1 MTVNEA
7 KTLLEDL
14 NRGYNSPYS
23 STERETIE
31 RLYYE
36 VLGKRIDGCRC
47 PDKWHD
53 AVLEIELYIKKH
65 GKMKEKSN
73 YKLRAGVILQIAG
86 SSEVYTNDNLTD
98 EVAAAFLKE
107 HPKAVSRFETIPT
120 DKKKTEAAGT
130 SVKSSE
136 LEAAKARIAVLES
149 EKSELESRCAA
160 LQAKIDAASADEATT
175 DAAKDADA
183 GDEQS
188 VGDGSEAE
196 NAGDAD
202 EQPGGD
208 DESTADDAIR
218 QAIAAELLAGK
229 SKTAIKQELA
239 GKEIGG
245 VKLTHRLISDYI
257 EKITAEE

>member
-1 MTVNEA
+1 MHYDVDEV
-7 KTLLEDL
+7 KILLSDL
-14 NRGYNSPYS
+14 NRGYNTPYS
-23 STERETIE
+23 SAEQATIE

-36 VLGKRIDGCRC
+36 VLGKRLSGCRC

-53 AVLEIELYIKKH
+53 AVLEINSYIKKH

-86 SSEVYTNDNLTD
+86 SSEIYTNDNLTD

-107 HPKAVSRFETIPT
+107 HPNATGRFEVIPT
-120 DKKKTEAAGT
+120 AKKDAEAPKAGGE
-130 SVKSSE
+130 SSE
-136 LEAAKARIAVLES
+136 LEAAHNRIAILES
-149 EKSELESRCAA
+149 EKAELESRCAA
-160 LQAKIDAASADEATT
+160 LQARIDAAAATDDEKPENESGEAESADEA
-175 DAAKDADA
+175 
-183 GDEQS
+183 
-188 VGDGSEAE
+188 
-196 NAGDAD
+196 D
-202 EQPGGD
+202 EQPAGYNGN
-208 DESTADDAIR
+208 TADDAIR
-218 QAIAAELLAGK
+218 QAIAAELVAGK

>member
-1 MTVNEA
+1 MTVDEV
-7 KTLLEDL
+7 KILLSDL
-14 NRGYNSPYS
+14 NRGYNTPYS
-23 STERETIE
+23 SAEQATIE

-36 VLGKRIDGCRC
+36 VLGKHLNGCRC

-53 AVLEIELYIKKH
+53 AVLEINSYIKKH

-86 SSEVYTNDNLTD
+86 SSEIYTNDNLTD

-107 HPKAVSRFETIPT
+107 HPNAAGRFEVIPT
-120 DKKKTEAAGT
+120 AEKDAEAPKAGGE
-130 SVKSSE
+130 SSE
-136 LEAAKARIAVLES
+136 LEAAHNRIAILES
-149 EKSELESRCAA
+149 EKVELESRCAA
-160 LQAKIDAASADEATT
+160 LHARIDAAAAADEA
-175 DAAKDADA
+175 DERPA
-183 GDEQS
+183 GNN
-188 VGDGSEAE
+188 G
-196 NAGDAD
+196 N
-202 EQPGGD
+202 
-208 DESTADDAIR
+208 TADDAIR
-218 QAIAAELLAGK
+218 QAIAAELVAGK

>member
-1 MTVNEA
+1 MTVDEV
-7 KTLLEDL
+7 KILLSDL
-14 NRGYNSPYS
+14 NRGYNTPYS
-23 STERETIE
+23 SAEQATIE

-36 VLGKRIDGCRC
+36 VLGKRLSGCRC

-53 AVLEIELYIKKH
+53 AVLEINSYIKKH

-86 SSEVYTNDNLTD
+86 SSEIYTNDNLTD

-107 HPKAVSRFETIPT
+107 HPNATGRFEVIPT
-120 DKKKTEAAGT
+120 AKKDAEAPKAGGE
-130 SVKSSE
+130 SSE
-136 LEAAKARIAVLES
+136 LEAAHNRIAILES
-149 EKSELESRCAA
+149 EKAELESRCAA
-160 LQAKIDAASADEATT
+160 LQARIDAAAATDDEKPENESGGAESADEA
-175 DAAKDADA
+175 
-183 GDEQS
+183 
-188 VGDGSEAE
+188 
-196 NAGDAD
+196 D
-202 EQPGGD
+202 EQPAGYNGN
-208 DESTADDAIR
+208 TADDAIR
-218 QAIAAELLAGK
+218 QAIAAELVAGK

>member
-1 MTVNEA
+1 MTVDEV
-7 KTLLEDL
+7 KILLSDL
-14 NRGYNSPYS
+14 NRGYNTPYS
-23 STERETIE
+23 SAEQATIE

-36 VLGKRIDGCRC
+36 VLGKRLSGCRC

-53 AVLEIELYIKKH
+53 AVLEINSYIKKH

-86 SSEVYTNDNLTD
+86 SSEIYTNDNLTD

-107 HPKAVSRFETIPT
+107 HPNATGRFEVIPT
-120 DKKKTEAAGT
+120 AKKDAEAPKAGGE
-130 SVKSSE
+130 SSE
-136 LEAAKARIAVLES
+136 LEAAHNRIAILES
-149 EKSELESRCAA
+149 EKAELESRCAA
-160 LQAKIDAASADEATT
+160 LQARIDAAAATDDEKPENESGEAESADEA
-175 DAAKDADA
+175 
-183 GDEQS
+183 
-188 VGDGSEAE
+188 
-196 NAGDAD
+196 D
-202 EQPGGD
+202 EQPAGYNGN
-208 DESTADDAIR
+208 TADDAIR
-218 QAIAAELLAGK
+218 QAIAAELVAGE

>member
-1 MTVNEA
+1 MTVDEV
-7 KTLLEDL
+7 KILLSDL
-14 NRGYNSPYS
+14 NRGYNTPYS
-23 STERETIE
+23 SAEQATIE

-36 VLGKRIDGCRC
+36 VLGKRLSGCRC

-53 AVLEIELYIKKH
+53 AVLEINSYIKKH

-86 SSEVYTNDNLTD
+86 SSEIYTNDNLTD

-107 HPKAVSRFETIPT
+107 HPNATGRFEVIPT
-120 DKKKTEAAGT
+120 AKKDAEAPKAGGE
-130 SVKSSE
+130 SSE
-136 LEAAKARIAVLES
+136 LEAAHNRIAILES
-149 EKSELESRCAA
+149 EKAELESRCAA
-160 LQAKIDAASADEATT
+160 LQARIDAAAATDDEKPENESGEAESADEA
-175 DAAKDADA
+175 
-183 GDEQS
+183 
-188 VGDGSEAE
+188 
-196 NAGDAD
+196 D
-202 EQPGGD
+202 EQPAGY
-208 DESTADDAIR
+208 IR
-218 QAIAAELLAGK
+218 QAIAAELVAGK

>member
-1 MTVNEA
+1 MTVDEV
-7 KTLLEDL
+7 KILLSDL
-14 NRGYNSPYS
+14 NRGYNTPYS
-23 STERETIE
+23 SAEQATIE

-36 VLGKRIDGCRC
+36 VLGKHLNGCRC

-53 AVLEIELYIKKH
+53 AVLEINSYIKKH

-86 SSEVYTNDNLTD
+86 SSEIYTNDNLTD

-107 HPKAVSRFETIPT
+107 HPNAAGRFEVIPT
-120 DKKKTEAAGT
+120 AEKDAEAPKAGGE
-130 SVKSSE
+130 SSE
-136 LEAAKARIAVLES
+136 LEAAHNRIAILES
-149 EKSELESRCAA
+149 EKVELESRCAA
-160 LQAKIDAASADEATT
+160 LQARIDAAAATETAATDDEKPGSADEA
-175 DAAKDADA
+175 DERPA
-183 GDEQS
+183 GNN
-188 VGDGSEAE
+188 G
-196 NAGDAD
+196 N
-202 EQPGGD
+202 
-208 DESTADDAIR
+208 TADDAIR
-218 QAIAAELLAGK
+218 QAIAAELVAGK

>member
-1 MTVNEA
+1 MTVDEV
-7 KTLLEDL
+7 KILLSDL
-14 NRGYNSPYS
+14 NRGYNTPYS
-23 STERETIE
+23 SAEQATIE

-36 VLGKRIDGCRC
+36 VLGKHLNGCRC

-53 AVLEIELYIKKH
+53 AVLEINSYIKKH

-86 SSEVYTNDNLTD
+86 SSEIYTNDNLTD

-107 HPKAVSRFETIPT
+107 HPNATGRFEVIPT
-120 DKKKTEAAGT
+120 AKKDAEAPKAGGE
-130 SVKSSE
+130 SSE
-136 LEAAKARIAVLES
+136 LEAAHNRIAILES
-149 EKSELESRCAA
+149 EKVELESRCAA
-160 LQAKIDAASADEATT
+160 LQARIDAAAATDDEKPENESGEAESADEA
-175 DAAKDADA
+175 
-183 GDEQS
+183 
-188 VGDGSEAE
+188 
-196 NAGDAD
+196 D
-202 EQPGGD
+202 EQPAGYNGN
-208 DESTADDAIR
+208 TADDAIR
-218 QAIAAELLAGK
+218 QAIAAELVAGK

>member
-1 MTVNEA
+1 MTVDEV
-7 KTLLEDL
+7 KILLSDL
-14 NRGYNSPYS
+14 NRGYNTPYS
-23 STERETIE
+23 SAEQATIE

-36 VLGKRIDGCRC
+36 VLGKRLSGRRC

-53 AVLEIELYIKKH
+53 AVLEINSYIKKH

-86 SSEVYTNDNLTD
+86 SSEIYTNDNLTD

-107 HPKAVSRFETIPT
+107 HPNATGRFEVIPT
-120 DKKKTEAAGT
+120 AKKDAEAPKAGGE
-130 SVKSSE
+130 SSE
-136 LEAAKARIAVLES
+136 LEAAHNRIAILES
-149 EKSELESRCAA
+149 EKAELESRCAA
-160 LQAKIDAASADEATT
+160 LQARIDAAAATDDEKPENESGEAESADEA
-175 DAAKDADA
+175 
-183 GDEQS
+183 
-188 VGDGSEAE
+188 
-196 NAGDAD
+196 D
-202 EQPGGD
+202 EQPAGYNGN
-208 DESTADDAIR
+208 TADDAIR
-218 QAIAAELLAGK
+218 QAIAAELVAGK